1 MQVLGS
7 AEVVADLETM
17 DRQACTLVKNGTL
30 ARLGGDGL
38 HDFYEDP
45 F

>member
-17 DRQACTLVKNGTL
+17 DRPACTLVKNGAL

-38 HDFYEDP
+38 HGFYEDS